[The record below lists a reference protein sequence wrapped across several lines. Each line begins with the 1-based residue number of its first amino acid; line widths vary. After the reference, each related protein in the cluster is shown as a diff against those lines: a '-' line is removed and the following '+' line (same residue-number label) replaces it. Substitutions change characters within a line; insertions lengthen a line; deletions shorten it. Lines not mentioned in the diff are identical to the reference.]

1 MYTCLMYVLLCIIF
15 ALIAGLVIV
24 LVQQRRRDQQRRAR
38 DTELEEWLADY
49 SPSAFSP
56 TDSSLHDI

>member
-1 MYTCLMYVLLCIIF
+1 MYTCLMYVLLFIIF
-15 ALIAGLVIV
+15 ALIAGLAIV

-38 DTELEEWLADY
+38 DTELDAWLADY

-56 TDSSLHDI
+56 TDSSQYDL